1 MSNKRIRSVVEKI
14 VGGRPSDKAFYKSAK
29 STYQNKAFDNIEG
42 YEKIYDGKTIDGF
55 LNPNS
60 REILIGVRGTGLSVD
75 DLKADVNIVSNN
87 LKNTTRYKNDV
98 NQINQIFQQYPPEQY
113 NYYLGGHS
121 LGSAIISQLK
131 RDYPFLKDAVV
142 FNGALQPVDISNQH
156 KDMKFKYIDKD
167 PLYNIV
173 GKSVQNKEVLPYEE
187 LKRGSFF
194 GRIGAT
200 LQPTAL
206 KAHKLEQFEKRY
218 GGNRKAGFIRAI
230 EAGKPSKGKSTYPS
244 MNVNKIKRPSMYL
257 RVKYRSQLPPAKKAE
272 LTKELNYMKT
282 DKYKEEVEKEKR
294 EKFHHKVNRSI
305 EKYGKQIIEK
315 HKELSDKLKQIRAEK
330 DEKKK
335 KEMTKKLVS
344 DLKAFITRMSK
355 IKYIQQITS
364 TRTRVGIYYTDLLM
378 SEIIS
383 YFNYFMNDDKATL
396 KIFRKVRNP
405 KYAGMLPSGFKM
417 RNIWKQ
423 DIAPIKKKEED
434 NTPPSEPVYDYDYE
448 KKKQEMEKAEKL
460 KTLKW

>member
-14 VGGRPSDKAFYKSAK
+14 VGGQPSEKAFYKSAK

-60 REILIGVRGTGLSVD
+60 REILIGVRGTAMSTD

-206 KAHKLEQFEKRY
+206 KAHKLEQFDKRY
-218 GGNRKAGFIRAI
+218 GSGLTSSKPRSKRISPEKEAESRRLDKRVSKMIKEFDEEEEREAEARRERIRKRKEELATRKREAERQERKEEADMVAKVFK
-230 EAGKPSKGKSTYPS
+230 EAGKPADWWNRPSAFEGKGKKAGGSKVSGY
-244 MNVNKIKRPSMYL
+244 VQAI
-257 RVKYRSQLPPAKKAE
+257 VAKKPKYPNFDLKKVKNPSE
-272 LTKELNYMKT
+272 NLKT
-282 DKYKEEVEKEKR
+282 R
-294 EKFHHKVNRSI
+294 F
-305 EKYGKQIIEK
+305 
-315 HKELSDKLKQIRAEK
+315 
-330 DEKKK
+330 K
-335 KEMTKKLVS
+335 KEQSINADKFKSVLKSPSTKPK
-344 DLKAFITRMSK
+344 R
-355 IKYIQQITS
+355 
-364 TRTRVGIYYTDLLM
+364 
-378 SEIIS
+378 
-383 YFNYFMNDDKATL
+383 
-396 KIFRKVRNP
+396 RKN
-405 KYAGMLPSGFKM
+405 
-417 RNIWKQ
+417 
-423 DIAPIKKKEED
+423 
-434 NTPPSEPVYDYDYE
+434 
-448 KKKQEMEKAEKL
+448 
-460 KTLKW
+460 KT